1 MSRQSPSSQ
10 WHNMGDNTFIVID
23 SSKSVRSDV
32 SVAVAVNNGR
42 VAGRDAVYSGRY
54 LLAFQRNV
62 LPLYRE
68 QKTSM
73 RS

>member
-1 MSRQSPSSQ
+1 
-10 WHNMGDNTFIVID
+10 MGDNTFIVID
-23 SSKSVRSDV
+23 SSKSVRSEV
-32 SVAVAVNNGR
+32 SVAVAVNNDC

-62 LPLYRE
+62 LPVCRK

-73 RS
+73 TS